1 MPVLGIIFL
10 RHAANRFDA
19 AHRQI
24 EEDKA
29 AGRMPKRKVLPEDYL
44 RRRALWLP
52 EEALY
57 DWIMQKAAISGTDL
71 PKLVSDAMTAIEA
84 KFEPLLGIL
93 PKEYGIFEPKVL
105 EDLMRL
111 FNSEQ
116 IVSALT
122 RQLVRIKWHAA
133 PRRTRTLGR
142 G

>member
-1 MPVLGIIFL
+1 
-10 RHAANRFDA
+10 
-19 AHRQI
+19 
-24 EEDKA
+24 
-29 AGRMPKRKVLPEDYL
+29 MPKRKVLPEDYL

-52 EEALY
+52 EEARY
-57 DWIMQKAAISGTDL
+57 DWIMQKAAASGTDL

-84 KFEPLLGIL
+84 KFEPLLGVL
-93 PKEYGIFEPKVL
+93 PKDYGVFEPKVL

-111 FNSEQ
+111 FNSEK

-133 PRRTRTLGR
+133 PRRTRNLGR